1 MVLVSI
7 KGSVLP
13 RFKKGLLMYID
24 NNALID
30 HDVYFSKNCKK
41 MFTHITCFGP
51 VRAATFLDF
60 MFISKVN
67 LVTLAQIIS
76 ETQP

>member
-30 HDVYFSKNCKK
+30 HDVYFSKTAKK
-41 MFTHITCFGP
+41 CLHI
-51 VRAATFLDF
+51 
-60 MFISKVN
+60 
-67 LVTLAQIIS
+67 
-76 ETQP
+76 